1 MASDEPW
8 AATAFVSTSHD
19 EPPYDDVPPPFDDDV
34 APEMDAPADE
44 RVPNYEAHAEASA
57 VPVSAVPT
65 NAQQNSGPQ
74 SSGQQ
79 NSGQQTAGHETAV
92 QQNAGRS
99 SLGQPNL
106 GESAQAP
113 RQHPNASG
121 QRGSTKDPSRAPSFA
136 EKQRYGEA
144 VVREILGA
152 TFIEE
157 QPYSAAPRTRNDH

>member
-8 AATAFVSTSHD
+8 AATAFVSRSHD
-19 EPPYDDVPPPFDDDV
+19 DPPFDDVPPPFDDDV
-34 APEMDAPADE
+34 PPEIDAPADE
-44 RVPNYEAHAEASA
+44 RVPSYEASA
-57 VPVSAVPT
+57 VQRTP
-65 NAQQNSGPQ
+65 G
-74 SSGQQ
+74 G
-79 NSGQQTAGHETAV
+79 
-92 QQNAGRS
+92 QNAGTQNPDQNPAQKNPAEQNPAEQNP
-99 SLGQPNL
+99 GHQ
-106 GESAQAP
+106 SAPAP

-121 QRGSTKDPSRAPSFA
+121 QRGSMQDPSRAPSFA